1 MKRIVKYL
9 VTIIEQE
16 SNGACR
22 LQNGKSTKITFVN
35 VFLCN
40 KMLTGHPV
48 CIFAHKITNTYD
60 AENYTRAWHVW

>member
-22 LQNGKSTKITFVN
+22 LQNGKSTKIH
-35 VFLCN
+35 FL
-40 KMLTGHPV
+40 
-48 CIFAHKITNTYD
+48 TYFYVIKFKLGTQF
-60 AENYTRAWHVW
+60 EF